1 MGWSSDINNTEKD
14 SNQRQEIQSSLNS
27 IVESSD
33 KWLERLRRRE
43 FRVRLAGSFLTG
55 SLVLMAIGAAAIL
68 GFYLSQGEEIDDFFE
83 QQSLAFQFSLV
94 GAAAAAGLISGIL
107 TYFFLKR
114 KHDTRMKDL
123 SSLITEMKKKT
134 NEQQQNNANVVGGGE
149 GIMKET
155 LSLAEKIVT
164 LLPELV
170 RTRKHDSLLFG
181 GVAFIVTNF
190 VISNLVVAIIVGVL
204 VWLYVRHRT
213 KKSYEHEM
221 SKYEE
226 QKRVF
231 EQRKKDFIDTL

>member
-1 MGWSSDINNTEKD
+1 MNNTEND
-14 SNQRQEIQSSLNS
+14 SNRRQEIQSSLNS

-55 SLVLMAIGAAAIL
+55 SLVLMAVGAAAIL

-83 QQSLAFQFSLV
+83 QQSLAFQFSLL

-149 GIMKET
+149 GITKEA

-170 RTRKHDSLLFG
+170 RKRKHDSLLFG
-181 GVAFIVTNF
+181 AVAFIVTN
-190 VISNLVVAIIVGVL
+190 VVVSNLVVAIIVGVL

-221 SKYEE
+221 SRYEE

-231 EQRKKDFIDTL
+231 EQRKRDFIDTL

>member
-1 MGWSSDINNTEKD
+1 MNNTEND
-14 SNQRQEIQSSLNS
+14 SNRRQEIQSSLNS

-55 SLVLMAIGAAAIL
+55 SLVLMAVGAAAIL
-68 GFYLSQGEEIDDFFE
+68 GFYLSQGEEIDDDFFE
-83 QQSLAFQFSLV
+83 QQSLAFQFSLL
-94 GAAAAAGLISGIL
+94 GAAAIAGLISGIL
-107 TYFFLKR
+107 AYFFLKR

-134 NEQQQNNANVVGGGE
+134 NEQQQQNNANVGGSE
-149 GIMKET
+149 GITKEA

-170 RTRKHDSLLFG
+170 RKRKHDSLLFSA
-181 GVAFIVTNF
+181 VAFIVTNF
-190 VISNLVVAIIVGVL
+190 VIDNLVVAIIVGVL

-213 KKSYEHEM
+213 RKSYEHEM

>member
-1 MGWSSDINNTEKD
+1 MNNTEND

-55 SLVLMAIGAAAIL
+55 SLVLMAVGAAAIL

-83 QQSLAFQFSLV
+83 QQSLAFQFSLL

-123 SSLITEMKKKT
+123 SSLIAEMKKKT
-134 NEQQQNNANVVGGGE
+134 NEQQQNNANVGGGE
-149 GIMKET
+149 GITKEA

-170 RTRKHDSLLFG
+170 RKRKHDSLLFG
-181 GVAFIVTNF
+181 AVAFIVTN
-190 VISNLVVAIIVGVL
+190 VVVSNFVVAIIVGVL

>member
-1 MGWSSDINNTEKD
+1 MNNTEND
-14 SNQRQEIQSSLNS
+14 SNRRQEIQSSLNS

-55 SLVLMAIGAAAIL
+55 SLVLMAVGAAALVGI
-68 GFYLSQGEEIDDFFE
+68 YISQGEEVDDFFE
-83 QQSLAFQFSLV
+83 QQSLAFQFSWV
-94 GAAAAAGLISGIL
+94 AAAAAGLISGIL

-134 NEQQQNNANVVGGGE
+134 NEQQSNANVSGGGE
-149 GIMKET
+149 GITKEA

-170 RTRKHDSLLFG
+170 RKRKHDSLLFG
-181 GVAFIVTNF
+181 AVAFIITN
-190 VISNLVVAIIVGVL
+190 VVVSNLVVGVIVGVL
-204 VWLYVRHRT
+204 VWLYVRYRT

>member
-1 MGWSSDINNTEKD
+1 MNNTEND
-14 SNQRQEIQSSLNS
+14 SNRRQEIQSSLNS

-55 SLVLMAIGAAAIL
+55 SLVLMAVGAAAIL

-123 SSLITEMKKKT
+123 SSLIIEMKKKT

-149 GIMKET
+149 GITKEA

-170 RTRKHDSLLFG
+170 RKRKHDSLLFG
-181 GVAFIVTNF
+181 AVAFIVTN
-190 VISNLVVAIIVGVL
+190 VVVSNLVVAIIVGVL

-231 EQRKKDFIDTL
+231 EQRKRDFIDTL

>member
-1 MGWSSDINNTEKD
+1 MNNTEND
-14 SNQRQEIQSSLNS
+14 SNRRQEIQSSLNS

-55 SLVLMAIGAAAIL
+55 SLVLMAVGAAAIL

-149 GIMKET
+149 GITKEA

-170 RTRKHDSLLFG
+170 RKRKHDSLLFG
-181 GVAFIVTNF
+181 AVAFIVTN
-190 VISNLVVAIIVGVL
+190 VVVSNLVVAIIVGVL

>member
-1 MGWSSDINNTEKD
+1 MNNTEND
-14 SNQRQEIQSSLNS
+14 SNRRQEIQSSLNS

-55 SLVLMAIGAAAIL
+55 SLVLMAVGAAAIL

-83 QQSLAFQFSLV
+83 QQSLAFQFSLL

-149 GIMKET
+149 GITKEA

-170 RTRKHDSLLFG
+170 RKRKHDSLLFG
-181 GVAFIVTNF
+181 AVAFIITNV
-190 VISNLVVAIIVGVL
+190 VISNLVVAVIVGVL

>member
-1 MGWSSDINNTEKD
+1 MNNTEND
-14 SNQRQEIQSSLNS
+14 FNQRQEIQSSLNS

-55 SLVLMAIGAAAIL
+55 SLVLMAVGAAAIL
-68 GFYLSQGEEIDDFFE
+68 GFYLSQGEEIDDDFFE
-83 QQSLAFQFSLV
+83 QQSLAFQFSLL

-134 NEQQQNNANVVGGGE
+134 NEQQQKKNANVGGGE
-149 GIMKET
+149 GITKEA

>member
-1 MGWSSDINNTEKD
+1 MNNTEND
-14 SNQRQEIQSSLNS
+14 SNRRQEIQSSLNS

-55 SLVLMAIGAAAIL
+55 SLVLMAVGAAAIL

-83 QQSLAFQFSLV
+83 QQSLAFQFSLL

-134 NEQQQNNANVVGGGE
+134 NEQA
-149 GIMKET
+149 
-155 LSLAEKIVT
+155 AE
-164 LLPELV
+164 
-170 RTRKHDSLLFG
+170 
-181 GVAFIVTNF
+181 
-190 VISNLVVAIIVGVL
+190 
-204 VWLYVRHRT
+204 
-213 KKSYEHEM
+213 
-221 SKYEE
+221 
-226 QKRVF
+226 
-231 EQRKKDFIDTL
+231 

>member
-1 MGWSSDINNTEKD
+1 MNNTEND
-14 SNQRQEIQSSLNS
+14 SNRRQEIQSSLNS

-55 SLVLMAIGAAAIL
+55 SLVLMAVGAAAIL

-83 QQSLAFQFSLV
+83 QQSLAFQFSLL

-107 TYFFLKR
+107 TYFLLKR
-114 KHDTRMKDL
+114 KHDARMKDL
-123 SSLITEMKKKT
+123 SSLIAEMKKKT
-134 NEQQQNNANVVGGGE
+134 NEQQKNANVGGGE
-149 GIMKET
+149 GITKEA

-170 RTRKHDSLLFG
+170 RKRKHDSLLFG
-181 GVAFIVTNF
+181 AVAFIVTNV

-231 EQRKKDFIDTL
+231 EQRKRDFIDTL

>member
-1 MGWSSDINNTEKD
+1 MNNTEKD
-14 SNQRQEIQSSLNS
+14 SNRRQEIQSSLNS

-55 SLVLMAIGAAAIL
+55 SLVLMAVGAAAIV

-94 GAAAAAGLISGIL
+94 GAAAIAGLISGIL

-134 NEQQQNNANVVGGGE
+134 NEQQSNANVGGGE
-149 GIMKET
+149 GITKEA

-170 RTRKHDSLLFG
+170 RKRKHDSLLFG
-181 GVAFIVTNF
+181 AVAFIVTN
-190 VISNLVVAIIVGVL
+190 VVVSNLVVAVIVGVL

>member
-1 MGWSSDINNTEKD
+1 MNNTEKD
-14 SNQRQEIQSSLNS
+14 SNRRQEIQSSLNS

-55 SLVLMAIGAAAIL
+55 SLVLMAVGAAAIL

-83 QQSLAFQFSLV
+83 QQSLAFQFSLL

-114 KHDTRMKDL
+114 KHDTRMNDL
-123 SSLITEMKKKT
+123 SSLIAEMKKKT
-134 NEQQQNNANVVGGGE
+134 NEQQNNANVCGGE
-149 GIMKET
+149 GITKEA

-170 RTRKHDSLLFG
+170 RKRKHDSLLFG
-181 GVAFIVTNF
+181 AVAFIVTNF

>member
-1 MGWSSDINNTEKD
+1 
-14 SNQRQEIQSSLNS
+14 EIQSSLNS

-55 SLVLMAIGAAAIL
+55 SLVLMAVGAAAIL

-134 NEQQQNNANVVGGGE
+134 NEQQKNANVGGGE
-149 GIMKET
+149 GITKEA

-170 RTRKHDSLLFG
+170 RKRKHDSLLFG
-181 GVAFIVTNF
+181 AVAFIVTN
-190 VISNLVVAIIVGVL
+190 VVVSNFAVAIIVGVL

-231 EQRKKDFIDTL
+231 EQRKRDFIDTL

>member
-1 MGWSSDINNTEKD
+1 MAVGAAIFGFFLSQVDIN
-14 SNQRQEIQSSLNS
+14 
-27 IVESSD
+27 
-33 KWLERLRRRE
+33 
-43 FRVRLAGSFLTG
+43 F
-55 SLVLMAIGAAAIL
+55 
-68 GFYLSQGEEIDDFFE
+68 EEIGDDFFE
-83 QQSLAFQFSLV
+83 QQSLAFQFSLL
-94 GAAAAAGLISGIL
+94 GAAAAAGMISGIL

-123 SSLITEMKKKT
+123 SSLIAEMKKKT
-134 NEQQQNNANVVGGGE
+134 NEQQQNNANVGGGE
-149 GIMKET
+149 GITKEA
-155 LSLAEKIVT
+155 LSLAEKIVA

-170 RTRKHDSLLFG
+170 RTRKH
-181 GVAFIVTNF
+181 
-190 VISNLVVAIIVGVL
+190 LVVAIIVGVL

>member
-1 MGWSSDINNTEKD
+1 
-14 SNQRQEIQSSLNS
+14 L
-27 IVESSD
+27 
-33 KWLERLRRRE
+33 L
-43 FRVRLAGSFLTG
+43 
-55 SLVLMAIGAAAIL
+55 
-68 GFYLSQGEEIDDFFE
+68 
-83 QQSLAFQFSLV
+83 

-134 NEQQQNNANVVGGGE
+134 NEQQQSNANVVGGGE
-149 GIMKET
+149 GITKEA

-170 RTRKHDSLLFG
+170 RKRKHDSLLFG
-181 GVAFIVTNF
+181 AVAFIVTNV

-231 EQRKKDFIDTL
+231 EQRKRDFIDTL

>member
-1 MGWSSDINNTEKD
+1 MNNTEND
-14 SNQRQEIQSSLNS
+14 SNRRQEIQSSLNS

-55 SLVLMAIGAAAIL
+55 SLVLMAVGAAAIL

-83 QQSLAFQFSLV
+83 QQSLAFQFSLL

-134 NEQQQNNANVVGGGE
+134 NEQQQSNANVVGSGE
-149 GIMKET
+149 GITKEA

-170 RTRKHDSLLFG
+170 RKRKHDSLLFG
-181 GVAFIVTNF
+181 AVAFIVTNV

>member
-1 MGWSSDINNTEKD
+1 MNNTEKD
-14 SNQRQEIQSSLNS
+14 SNRRQEIQSSLNS

-55 SLVLMAIGAAAIL
+55 SLVLMAVGAAAIL

-134 NEQQQNNANVVGGGE
+134 NEQQQNNANVGGGGE
-149 GIMKET
+149 GITKEA

-170 RTRKHDSLLFG
+170 RKRKHDSLLFG
-181 GVAFIVTNF
+181 AVAFIVTNI
-190 VISNLVVAIIVGVL
+190 VINNLVVAIIVGVL

>member
-1 MGWSSDINNTEKD
+1 MNNTEND
-14 SNQRQEIQSSLNS
+14 SNRRQEIQSSLNS

-55 SLVLMAIGAAAIL
+55 SLVLMAVGAAAIL

-134 NEQQQNNANVVGGGE
+134 NEQQRNNANVGGGE
-149 GIMKET
+149 GITKEA

-170 RTRKHDSLLFG
+170 RKRKHDSLLFG
-181 GVAFIVTNF
+181 AVAFIVTNV

>member
-1 MGWSSDINNTEKD
+1 MNNTEND
-14 SNQRQEIQSSLNS
+14 SNRRQEIQSSLNS

-33 KWLERLRRRE
+33 KWLESLRRRE

-55 SLVLMAIGAAAIL
+55 SLVLMVVGAAAIL

-83 QQSLAFQFSLV
+83 QQSLAFQFSLL
-94 GAAAAAGLISGIL
+94 GAAASAGLISGIL

-134 NEQQQNNANVVGGGE
+134 NEQQKNANVGGGE
-149 GIMKET
+149 GITKEA

-170 RTRKHDSLLFG
+170 RKRKHDSLLFG
-181 GVAFIVTNF
+181 AVAFIVTNV
-190 VISNLVVAIIVGVL
+190 VISNFAVAIIAGVL

-213 KKSYEHEM
+213 KKTYEHEM
-221 SKYEE
+221 SKYQE
-226 QKRVF
+226 QQRVF

>member
-1 MGWSSDINNTEKD
+1 MNNTEKD

-55 SLVLMAIGAAAIL
+55 SLVLMAVGAAAIL
-68 GFYLSQGEEIDDFFE
+68 GFYLSQGEEIDDDFFE
-83 QQSLAFQFSLV
+83 QQSLAFQFSLL

-134 NEQQQNNANVVGGGE
+134 NEQQSNANVGGGE
-149 GIMKET
+149 GITKEA

-170 RTRKHDSLLFG
+170 RKRKHDSLLFG
-181 GVAFIVTNF
+181 AVAFIVTNF

>member
-1 MGWSSDINNTEKD
+1 MNNTEKD
-14 SNQRQEIQSSLNS
+14 SNRRQEIQFTLNS

-55 SLVLMAIGAAAIL
+55 SLVLMAVGAAAIL

-83 QQSLAFQFSLV
+83 QQSLAFQFSLL

-149 GIMKET
+149 GITKEA

-170 RTRKHDSLLFG
+170 RKRKHDSLLFG
-181 GVAFIVTNF
+181 AVAFIVTNV

>member
-1 MGWSSDINNTEKD
+1 MNNTEND
-14 SNQRQEIQSSLNS
+14 SNRRQEIQSSLNS

-55 SLVLMAIGAAAIL
+55 SLVLMAVGAAAIL

-83 QQSLAFQFSLV
+83 QQSLAFQFSLL

-134 NEQQQNNANVVGGGE
+134 NEQQQKNNANVVGGGE
-149 GIMKET
+149 GITKEA

-170 RTRKHDSLLFG
+170 RKRKHDSLLFG
-181 GVAFIVTNF
+181 AVAFIVTN
-190 VISNLVVAIIVGVL
+190 VVVSNLVVAIIVGVL

-231 EQRKKDFIDTL
+231 EQRKRDFIDTL

>member
-1 MGWSSDINNTEKD
+1 MNNTEKD
-14 SNQRQEIQSSLNS
+14 SNRRQEIQSSLNS

-33 KWLERLRRRE
+33 KWLESLRRRE

-55 SLVLMAIGAAAIL
+55 SLVLMVVGAAAIL

-83 QQSLAFQFSLV
+83 QQSLAFQFSLL

-114 KHDTRMKDL
+114 KHDNRLKDL

-134 NEQQQNNANVVGGGE
+134 NEQQQKNNANVGEGE
-149 GIMKET
+149 GITKEA

-170 RTRKHDSLLFG
+170 RKRKHDSLLFG
-181 GVAFIVTNF
+181 AVAFIVTNI
-190 VISNLVVAIIVGVL
+190 VVSNLVVAIIVGVL

>member
-1 MGWSSDINNTEKD
+1 MNNTEKD
-14 SNQRQEIQSSLNS
+14 SNRRQEIQSSLNS

-55 SLVLMAIGAAAIL
+55 SLVLMAVGAAAIL
-68 GFYLSQGEEIDDFFE
+68 GFYLSQGEVIDDFFE

-134 NEQQQNNANVVGGGE
+134 NEQQQNNANVGGE
-149 GIMKET
+149 GITKEA

-170 RTRKHDSLLFG
+170 RKRKHDSLLFG
-181 GVAFIVTNF
+181 AVAFIVTN
-190 VISNLVVAIIVGVL
+190 VVVSNLVVAIIVGVL

-213 KKSYEHEM
+213 KKTYEHEM

-226 QKRVF
+226 QKRIF

>member
-1 MGWSSDINNTEKD
+1 MNNTEKD
-14 SNQRQEIQSSLNS
+14 ANLRQEIQSSLNS

-33 KWLERLRRRE
+33 RWLERLRRRE

-55 SLVLMAIGAAAIL
+55 SLVLMAVGAAAIL
-68 GFYLSQGEEIDDFFE
+68 GFYLSQGDDIDDDFFE
-83 QQSLAFQFSLV
+83 QQSLAFQFSLL
-94 GAAAAAGLISGIL
+94 GAAAAAGLISGIIA
-107 TYFFLKR
+107 YFFLKR

-123 SSLITEMKKKT
+123 SYLITEMKKKT
-134 NEQQQNNANVVGGGE
+134 NEQQQQNNNANVVSGGE
-149 GIMKET
+149 GITKEA

-170 RTRKHDSLLFG
+170 RMRKHDSLLFG
-181 GVAFIVTNF
+181 AVAFIVTNF
-190 VISNLVVAIIVGVL
+190 VINNLVVAIIVGVL

>member
-1 MGWSSDINNTEKD
+1 MNNTEND

-55 SLVLMAIGAAAIL
+55 SLVLVAVGGAIL
-68 GFYLSQGEEIDDFFE
+68 GFFLSQGEDIDAFFE
-83 QQSLAFQFSLV
+83 QQSLAFQFLLA
-94 GAAAAAGLISGIL
+94 GAAAIAGLISGTA
-107 TYFFLKR
+107 TYFLLKR
-114 KHDTRMKDL
+114 KHDARMKDL
-123 SSLITEMKKKT
+123 SSLIAEMKKKT
-134 NEQQQNNANVVGGGE
+134 NEQQKNANVGGGGE
-149 GIMKET
+149 GITKEA

-164 LLPELV
+164 VLPELV
-170 RTRKHDSLLFG
+170 RKRKHDSLLFG
-181 GVAFIVTNF
+181 AVAFIVTN
-190 VISNLVVAIIVGVL
+190 VVVSNFVVAIIVGVL
-204 VWLYVRHRT
+204 VWLYVRHRS
-213 KKSYEHEM
+213 KKTYENEM

>member
-1 MGWSSDINNTEKD
+1 MNNTEKD
-14 SNQRQEIQSSLNS
+14 SNRRQEIQSSLNS

-55 SLVLMAIGAAAIL
+55 SLVLMAVGAAAIL
-68 GFYLSQGEEIDDFFE
+68 GFYLSQGEEIDDDFFE
-83 QQSLAFQFSLV
+83 QQSLAFQFSLL

-134 NEQQQNNANVVGGGE
+134 NEQQKNANVGGGE
-149 GIMKET
+149 GITKEA

>member
-1 MGWSSDINNTEKD
+1 MNNTEKD
-14 SNQRQEIQSSLNS
+14 SNRRQEIQSSLNS

-55 SLVLMAIGAAAIL
+55 SLVLMVVGAAAIL

-83 QQSLAFQFSLV
+83 QQSLAFQFSLL

-107 TYFFLKR
+107 TYIFLKR
-114 KHDTRMKDL
+114 KQDNRLKDL

-134 NEQQQNNANVVGGGE
+134 NEQHQHQNNANVGGGE
-149 GIMKET
+149 GITKEA

-170 RTRKHDSLLFG
+170 RKRKHDSLLFG
-181 GVAFIVTNF
+181 AVAFIVTNV

>member
-1 MGWSSDINNTEKD
+1 MNNTEND
-14 SNQRQEIQSSLNS
+14 SNRRQEIQSSLNS

-55 SLVLMAIGAAAIL
+55 SLVLMAVGAAAIL

-114 KHDTRMKDL
+114 KHDNRLKDL

-134 NEQQQNNANVVGGGE
+134 NEQHQHQNNANVGGGE
-149 GIMKET
+149 GITKEA

-170 RTRKHDSLLFG
+170 RKRKHDSLLFG
-181 GVAFIVTNF
+181 AVAFIVTNV

-231 EQRKKDFIDTL
+231 EQRKKDFVDTL

>member
-1 MGWSSDINNTEKD
+1 MNNTEND
-14 SNQRQEIQSSLNS
+14 SNRRQEIQSSLNS

-55 SLVLMAIGAAAIL
+55 SLVLMAVGAAAIL

-107 TYFFLKR
+107 TYFLLKR
-114 KHDTRMKDL
+114 KHDARMKDL

-134 NEQQQNNANVVGGGE
+134 NEQQSNANVGGGE
-149 GIMKET
+149 GITKEA

-170 RTRKHDSLLFG
+170 RKRKHDSLLFG
-181 GVAFIVTNF
+181 AVAFIVTNV
-190 VISNLVVAIIVGVL
+190 VISNLVVAFIVGVL

>member
-1 MGWSSDINNTEKD
+1 MNNTEND

-55 SLVLMAIGAAAIL
+55 SLVLVAVGAAIL
-68 GFYLSQGEEIDDFFE
+68 GFFLSQGEDIDAFFE
-83 QQSLAFQFSLV
+83 QQSLAFQFSLL

-149 GIMKET
+149 GITKEA

-164 LLPELV
+164 VLPELV
-170 RTRKHDSLLFG
+170 RKRKHDSLLFG
-181 GVAFIVTNF
+181 AVAFIVTN
-190 VISNLVVAIIVGVL
+190 VVVSNFVVAIIVGVL

-231 EQRKKDFIDTL
+231 EQRKRDFIDTL

>member
-1 MGWSSDINNTEKD
+1 MNNTEKD
-14 SNQRQEIQSSLNS
+14 SNRRQEIQSSLNS

-55 SLVLMAIGAAAIL
+55 SLVLMAVGAAAIL

-83 QQSLAFQFSLV
+83 QQSLAFQFSLL

-107 TYFFLKR
+107 TYFLLKR
-114 KHDTRMKDL
+114 KHDARMKDL
-123 SSLITEMKKKT
+123 SSLIAEMKKKT
-134 NEQQQNNANVVGGGE
+134 KEQQKNANVGGGE
-149 GIMKET
+149 GITKEA

-170 RTRKHDSLLFG
+170 RKRKHDSLLFG
-181 GVAFIVTNF
+181 AVAFIVTNV